1 MSLLRI
7 YKSFAKAQAAQA
19 DAVSAIKAKGLS
31 PADTPDPGQSYL
43 VRLLRLI
50 PAEIVAFHT
59 TLVPLIN
66 KEMAD
71 DLCVGH
77 SSLIV
82 LAMALLIGL
91 RAQLTRGQNPRT
103 GPQWIAVA
111 VSAVAY
117 GLWAWHTNTG
127 PFICIS
133 AQVYPVISLMVIAAY
148 VIAVPWIYKGDD
160 A

>member
-1 MSLLRI
+1 MPLFRVYRSV
-7 YKSFAKAQAAQA
+7 ANAQAIQA
-19 DAVSAIKAKGLS
+19 AAITGVVPKG
-31 PADTPDPGQSYL
+31 PPPIAIPDPGQSYL
-43 VRLLRLI
+43 VRLLKLI

-59 TLVPLIN
+59 TFVPLIN
-66 KEMAD
+66 KEMPD

-77 SSLIV
+77 SILFV

-91 RAQLTRGQNPRT
+91 RAQFTRGQNPKT

-117 GLWAWHTNTG
+117 ALWAWHTNTG